1 MHRDPGTVRPLVFRP
16 LVIRPFVIALAIAS
30 SLVAAGCRPDGTD
43 APPAVAEAGA
53 PGTAAAPP
61 DMAAPGAPGLAAE
74 ARSNETA
81 SLDDTPPADPWLGT
95 WFGPEGTFVD
105 ITRHGERY
113 TLMVQSLDG
122 PSSYQAVLEDDT
134 LAFERDGKPLSLR
147 RTDGKGT
154 GMKWLA
160 DRKDCLVVVPG
171 EGFCRD
177 TPN

>member
-1 MHRDPGTVRPLVFRP
+1 MAGMHRDPVAVRTLA
-16 LVIRPFVIALAIAS
+16 LALAIAS
-30 SLVAAGCRPDGTD
+30 TLAAAGCRPDAD
-43 APPAVAEAGA
+43 EAAPTAAAPTAPTAPTA
-53 PGTAAAPP
+53 PGTAVPPP
-61 DMAAPGAPGLAAE
+61 DMATAPAPGLAAE
-74 ARSNETA
+74 ARTNETA

-113 TLMVQSLDG
+113 TLMVQTLDG
-122 PSSYQAVLEDDT
+122 PASYQAVLEDDA
-134 LAFERDGKPLSLR
+134 LVFERDGKPLTLR

-160 DRKDCLVVVPG
+160 DRKDCLTVAPG

-177 TPN
+177 TAL

>member
-1 MHRDPGTVRPLVFRP
+1 MAGMRRDPVSVRTLA
-16 LVIRPFVIALAIAS
+16 LALAIAS
-30 SLVAAGCRPDGTD
+30 TLAGAGCRPDGAEP
-43 APPAVAEAGA
+43 AP
-53 PGTAAAPP
+53 TAAAANAPGNAVPPP
-61 DMAAPGAPGLAAE
+61 DMATAPAPGLAAE
-74 ARSNETA
+74 ARRNETA

-113 TLMVQSLDG
+113 TLMVQTLDG
-122 PSSYQAVLEDDT
+122 PASYQAVLEDEA
-134 LAFERDGKPLSLR
+134 LAFERDGKPLTLR

-160 DRKDCLVVVPG
+160 DRKDCVMVAPG

-177 TPN
+177 TAL

>member
-1 MHRDPGTVRPLVFRP
+1 MAGMHRVPCTARPLA
-16 LVIRPFVIALAIAS
+16 IALAIAIA
-30 SLVAAGCRPDGTD
+30 LVSAACRQDAVE
-43 APPAVAEAGA
+43 APPTVSAAPA
-53 PGTAAAPP
+53 PGDAAPP
-61 DMAAPGAPGLAAE
+61 PDIAAAPGLAAE
-74 ARSNETA
+74 ARADETG
-81 SLDDTPPADPWLGT
+81 SLDGTPPADPWLGT

-122 PSSYQAVLEDDT
+122 PASYQAVLDDDV
-134 LAFERDGKPLSLR
+134 LSFERDGKPLTLR

-160 DRKDCLVVVPG
+160 ERKDCLVVVPG

-177 TPN
+177 TAP

>member
-1 MHRDPGTVRPLVFRP
+1 MHGYPIVLRRTALV
-16 LVIRPFVIALAIAS
+16 LAACGLFAAS
-30 SLVAAGCRPDGTD
+30 GCRPDAAEPAPVAADVPAD
-43 APPAVAEAGA
+43 AP
-53 PGTAAAPP
+53 AATPPPP
-61 DMAAPGAPGLAAE
+61 DMAPADPTPGPAAE
-74 ARSNETA
+74 ARNDGTA
-81 SLDDTPPADPWLGT
+81 VLDPTPAADPWLGT

-122 PSSYQAVLEDDT
+122 PASYQAVLEDDA
-134 LAFERDGKPLSLR
+134 LAFERDGKPLTLR

-160 DRKDCLVVVPG
+160 DRKDCVVVVAG

-177 TPN
+177 TAP